1 MCDLIRVKQMDLV
14 IRAVENNSTTTDKEI
29 AIALLAEL
37 ITSCLNEHQHQQPEE
52 PRAA

>member
-14 IRAVENNSTTTDKEI
+14 IRAVENNSTETDKEI

-37 ITSCLNEHQHQQPEE
+37 ITSCLKENQQENPQ
-52 PRAA
+52 AA

>member
-14 IRAVENNSTTTDKEI
+14 IRAVENNSTDTDREI

-37 ITSCLNEHQHQQPEE
+37 VTSCLNEHRQENQQ
-52 PRAA
+52 AA

>member
-14 IRAVENNSTTTDKEI
+14 IRAVENNSTDTDREI

-37 ITSCLNEHQHQQPEE
+37 VTSCLNEHQQESQ
-52 PRAA
+52 RTA